1 MEEDKKTAVPENK
14 DTVDQEPMT
23 DRKPADQESPEEKEP
38 ADQKTVE
45 DKEFSDQHT
54 TEEKEPLDQLPPENN
69 EPLKKAVPQG
79 RKSSP
84 AVTVAIVICLA
95 VMAFAAYQLFSIYL
109 KYKAGTDEYDS
120 LREYTSETSAN
131 DTEEVSSSSGDSGAD
146 TEKTVYS
153 GSVGETDYHTSEKPP
168 IDVDWDSLKA
178 INEDIVG
185 WLYVEGVDISYPIV
199 HTTDDDYYLHR
210 TFEKK
215 DNFAGS
221 IFVEYKNSGSFSD
234 PNTIVYGH
242 NMKNGSMFGS
252 LSHVESEE
260 TYKEHPWFWILTPD
274 GNYRYRMFSIRKAA
288 VSDETYTLFMGTG
301 QSFVDWCSDMYDSSD
316 VSLQKPDF
324 SLDSLVVT
332 LSTCTG
338 DSDHRFVVQGV
349 AVR

>member
-1 MEEDKKTAVPENK
+1 MNEENK
-14 DTVDQEPMT
+14 D
-23 DRKPADQESPEEKEP
+23 AEKEKDDLGKP
-38 ADQKTVE
+38 
-45 DKEFSDQHT
+45 
-54 TEEKEPLDQLPPENN
+54 
-69 EPLKKAVPQG
+69 VPQG

-84 AVTVAIVICLA
+84 VITVAIIICLA
-95 VMAFAAYQLFSIYL
+95 VMAFAAYELFSIYL

-120 LREYTSETSAN
+120 LRAYTSETSAE
-131 DTEEVSSSSGDSGAD
+131 DTETVSSSSGDAKNAD
-146 TEKTVYS
+146 AEKATFN
-153 GSVGETDYHTSEKPP
+153 GSEGEADFHTQEKPP

-242 NMKNGSMFGS
+242 NMKNGSMFGL
-252 LSHVESEE
+252 LSHIESDE

-301 QSFVDWCSDMYDSSD
+301 QTFVDWCSDMYDDSD

-332 LSTCTG
+332 LSTCTS
-338 DSDHRFVVQGV
+338 DSGHRFVVQGV
-349 AVR
+349 AVK

>member
-1 MEEDKKTAVPENK
+1 MEEETKNGETDNREKNGHQSPEN
-14 DTVDQEPMT
+14 D
-23 DRKPADQESPEEKEP
+23 
-38 ADQKTVE
+38 
-45 DKEFSDQHT
+45 
-54 TEEKEPLDQLPPENN
+54 
-69 EPLKKAVPQG
+69 EPLKKSVPQG
-79 RKSSP
+79 RKNSP

-95 VMAFAAYQLFSIYL
+95 VMAFAVYQLVSIYL
-109 KYKAGTDEYDS
+109 AYKAGTDEYDS
-120 LREYTSETSAN
+120 LRQYTSGTSTAESMDETADSA
-131 DTEEVSSSSGDSGAD
+131 GAD
-146 TEKTVYS
+146 EQETVSASSEGADQAVYS

-168 IDVDWDSLKA
+168 IEVDWESLKA
-178 INEDIVG
+178 INSDIVA
-185 WLYVEGVDISYPIV
+185 WVYVEDVDISYPVV

-221 IFVEYKNSGSFSD
+221 IFVEYKNSGAFSD

-252 LSHVESEE
+252 LSDVESKE

-301 QSFVDWCSDMYDSSD
+301 QSFVDWCEDMYANSD

-332 LSTCTG
+332 LSTCTT

>member
-1 MEEDKKTAVPENK
+1 VLIRTEKLEDTALIITGTYCHGGKMEEETKNE
-14 DTVDQEPMT
+14 
-23 DRKPADQESPEEKEP
+23 
-38 ADQKTVE
+38 
-45 DKEFSDQHT
+45 
-54 TEEKEPLDQLPPENN
+54 EPLDQLPPEND
-69 EPLKKAVPQG
+69 EPLKKSVPQG
-79 RKSSP
+79 RKNSP

-95 VMAFAAYQLFSIYL
+95 VMAFAVYQLVSIYL
-109 KYKAGTDEYDS
+109 AYKAGTDEYDS
-120 LREYTSETSAN
+120 LRQYTSGTSTAESMDETADSA
-131 DTEEVSSSSGDSGAD
+131 GAD
-146 TEKTVYS
+146 EQETVSASSEGADQAVYS

-168 IDVDWDSLKA
+168 IEVDWESLKA
-178 INEDIVG
+178 INSDIVA
-185 WLYVEGVDISYPIV
+185 WVYVEGVDISYPVV

-221 IFVEYKNSGSFSD
+221 IFVEYKNSAAFSD

-252 LSHVESEE
+252 LSDVESKE

-301 QSFVDWCSDMYDSSD
+301 QSFVDWCEDMYANSD

-332 LSTCTG
+332 LSTCTT